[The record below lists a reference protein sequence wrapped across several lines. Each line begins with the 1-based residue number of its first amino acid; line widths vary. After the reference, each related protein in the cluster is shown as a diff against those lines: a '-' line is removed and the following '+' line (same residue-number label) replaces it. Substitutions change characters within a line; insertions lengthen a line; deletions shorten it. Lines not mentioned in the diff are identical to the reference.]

1 MENTMK
7 IALICPLGKDQTRMA
22 IPPYGLAALAQYY
35 KCYGRHSSS
44 VVFKIFDEN
53 GEGRDLLPDI
63 IRWTPDIVGIGTMS
77 LTKERAWKMARRL
90 RQQLP
95 NIKLIGGGVHH
106 QIKPEEGIEEGL
118 FDFVCYGEGEQTVL
132 CLLDDYLLS
141 GCSEQVL
148 YKIPNLV
155 FRESSGRII
164 KTVLQELPDINKVPL
179 PDLSLFNTNYYL
191 AKRQFVP
198 TIMAKSANIMTS
210 RGCPFR
216 CSYCFNS
223 FRQGHVRY
231 YKVEAVVKY
240 IAGIRNRYGID
251 HFGLLDDLFLMDAQR
266 VLEFCDLMLKH
277 VPNAKWGCN
286 ARPNLV
292 TEKMRPVL
300 KAMREAGCIIMAF
313 GFESGSDEVLQRVRG
328 AGSSVEANQ
337 RAIDMM
343 NEAGISI
350 FGYFM
355 CGLPDETR
363 EQMAMT
369 EAFIRKNLHK
379 LNHYDLF
386 FFTPF
391 PGSVLSRQVEEQGML
406 AGVTMSDLALNIFGE
421 GRPRIFNRL
430 VPAKEVIAFRKRI
443 KRLVME
449 KHTLADKLR
458 WLIMEA
464 LDNPRRMVR
473 KLWALYG
480 P

>member
-1 MENTMK
+1 MK
-7 IALICPLGKDQTRMA
+7 VALVCPLGKQQTRMTP
-22 IPPYGLAALAQYY
+22 PPYGLAALAQYY
-35 KCYGRHSSS
+35 QRHGHNSSS
-44 VVFKIFDEN
+44 VVFKVFDEN

-63 IRWTPDIVGIGTMS
+63 VRWVPDIVGIGTMS
-77 LTKERAWKMARRL
+77 LTKERAWEVACRL

-95 NIKLIGGGVHH
+95 NIKIIGGGVHH
-106 QIKPEEGIEEGL
+106 QIKPEEGIDEGV
-118 FDFVCYGEGEQTVL
+118 FDLVCYGEGERTML
-132 CLLDDYLLS
+132 GILDAYIPS
-141 GCSEQVL
+141 AYSERVL
-148 YKIPNLV
+148 YDIPNLV

-164 KTVLQELPDINKVPL
+164 RTDLQELPDINDVPL

-191 AKRQFVP
+191 AKRQFMP
-198 TIMAKSANIMTS
+198 TVRTRSASIMTT

-231 YKVEAVVKY
+231 YQVEAIVKY
-240 IAGIRNRYGID
+240 IVEIRNKYGINY
-251 HFGLLDDLFLMDAQR
+251 FGLMDDLFLIDAQR
-266 VLEFCDLMLKH
+266 VLEFCELMLKYA
-277 VPNAKWGCN
+277 PGAKWGCN
-286 ARPNLV
+286 ARPNLI

-300 KAMREAGCIIMAF
+300 KTMRKAGCIIMGF

-355 CGLPDETR
+355 CGFPDETR

-369 EAFIRKNLHK
+369 EKFVRSNLQKMTHYELFI
-379 LNHYDLF
+379 Y
-386 FFTPF
+386 TPF
-391 PGSVLSRQVEEQGML
+391 PGSVLARQVEEQGML
-406 AGVTMSDLALNIFGE
+406 AGVTMTDLALNILGE
-421 GRPRIFNRL
+421 GHPRVFNRL
-430 VPAKEVIAFRKRI
+430 VPVEEVIAFRKRI

-449 KHTLADKLR
+449 KHSLVDKLR
-458 WLIMEA
+458 WLWTEG
-464 LDNPRRMVR
+464 LDDPRRTAR
-473 KLWALYG
+473 RLWALYG